1 MRSMSL
7 GITALQ
13 DILCM
18 RSGDKDRVME
28 RAWKCLL
35 YREQSKFMLVK
46 IEGEVT
52 RLKVTN
58 KIYLRNRNV
67 SSAYLWLRWQ
77 VWASRRLINLSVSLR
92 KLTLLQH
99 NDNRREWSILLVQQ
113 GLYSLLLQNGTPGV
127 STLGKELDFL

>member
-1 MRSMSL
+1 MSL

-67 SSAYLWLRWQ
+67 SSAYL
-77 VWASRRLINLSVSLR
+77 
-92 KLTLLQH
+92 
-99 NDNRREWSILLVQQ
+99 
-113 GLYSLLLQNGTPGV
+113 
-127 STLGKELDFL
+127 